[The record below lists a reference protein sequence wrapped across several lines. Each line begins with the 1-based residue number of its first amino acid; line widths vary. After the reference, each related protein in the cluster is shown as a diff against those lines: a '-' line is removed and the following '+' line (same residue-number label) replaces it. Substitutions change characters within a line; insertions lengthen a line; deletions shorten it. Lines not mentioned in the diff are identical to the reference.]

1 MATLVLS
8 RFSPI
13 PRELNFFLER
23 IQTTRFYTILTA
35 HRYSTRFSR
44 LHRSRH
50 EREKR
55 KKGVEKY
62 GGFSNVWGKDGS
74 RAVITIR
81 TADSARFFNG
91 CLAFRTRQRNIVSVT
106 HPPSRTVISRRVKKV
121 DGTPLFTPPSLLYC
135 RVSRGIRRHSSP
147 SLSLFSSRKNVHKEV
162 VGGRSAFLIR
172 NSPFDNN
179 FLNEKKRKEGELL
192 DDLNFEQ
199 RKWNYNL
206 PSFLPSFLLFPFF
219 AYRWR
224 DLFDIILPLEK
235 VPNEFDFFP
244 TNHRVGREKGGE
256 ELSHRAVRGGYS
268 IGVLISA
275 RSLLSRR

>member
-1 MATLVLS
+1 MYNQKFRGTQHSIRWKTLTKFIITIIIEIDGNTRIIAFLTHS
-8 RFSPI
+8 KRTRFLP
-13 PRELNFFLER
+13 FLER
-23 IQTTRFYTILTA
+23 TQTTRFYTILTA

-55 KKGVEKY
+55 KKRVEKY

-106 HPPSRTVISRRVKKV
+106 HPPSRTVISRRAKKV
-121 DGTPLFTPPSLLYC
+121 DGTPLSTPPSLLYC

-162 VGGRSAFLIR
+162 VGG
-172 NSPFDNN
+172 
-179 FLNEKKRKEGELL
+179 
-192 DDLNFEQ
+192 
-199 RKWNYNL
+199 
-206 PSFLPSFLLFPFF
+206 LFNTKF
-219 AYRWR
+219 ALR
-224 DLFDIILPLEK
+224 
-235 VPNEFDFFP
+235 
-244 TNHRVGREKGGE
+244 
-256 ELSHRAVRGGYS
+256 
-268 IGVLISA
+268 
-275 RSLLSRR
+275 